1 MVNLGLDKIY
11 VINLPTRYDR
21 RDRFDKLF
29 EGLDF
34 HYINATSGGDLN
46 IPGHR
51 GPAGGGSNYGGDSH
65 MGTGGVNIWV
75 GQLTSDTVT
84 GYGGGSG
91 GGYQLN
97 TPAGGHGVVI
107 VTEYK

>member
-1 MVNLGLDKIY
+1 
-11 VINLPTRYDR
+11 
-21 RDRFDKLF
+21 
-29 EGLDF
+29 
-34 HYINATSGGDLN
+34 
-46 IPGHR
+46 
-51 GPAGGGSNYGGDSH
+51 

-91 GGYQLN
+91 GAYQLN
-97 TPAGGHGVVI
+97 SPAGGHGVVI